1 MGYVLV
7 SCGSNYNFAVGNNT
21 YVTTQCEDV
30 VEHLRSVLEE
40 KMAENIYTR
49 GNYKLKAPPIK
60 VLDALTGMGYTV
72 ISSGGSEGRFI
83 WTLIKSPAV
92 TSIKVNGVDVNVVP
106 DHHASQTQ
114 NEQSTT
120 NHNQQNGSSVPTA
133 SPIDLHSYSPD
144 SIINA

>member
-92 TSIKVNGVDVNVVP
+92 TSIKVNGVDVN
-106 DHHASQTQ
+106 HASQTQ
-114 NEQSTT
+114 NEQITTT
-120 NHNQQNGSSVPTA
+120 NHNQNGSSVPTA